1 MFLRLLGLA
10 RLDDLESMQQRHNI
24 ALRAVERLSGLQL
37 TDNRTIARLS
47 EDNAQ
52 LQRRVAELTATIK
65 LMVDPPRLTDV
76 REVDPKGRAS

>member
-10 RLDDLESMQQRHNI
+10 RLDDLESMQQRHNT

-37 TDNRTIARLS
+37 NDNRTIARLS

-52 LQRRVAELTATIK
+52 LQRRVAELTR
-65 LMVDPPRLTDV
+65 P
-76 REVDPKGRAS
+76 SS

>member
-10 RLDDLESMQQRHNI
+10 RLDDLESMRQRHNT
-24 ALRAVERLSGLQL
+24 ALQAVERLSGLQL

-52 LQRRVAELTATIK
+52 LQRRVAELITALE
-65 LMVDPPRLTDV
+65 LMA
-76 REVDPKGRAS
+76 REVDLKGRTS